1 MKAIILAA
9 GSSTRL
15 GSLTKTIPKG
25 LLEIN
30 GVSIIQKQI
39 EIYRKNG
46 IDEIIIIVG
55 PNSEKFVFKNV
66 KYVQDLNYEEHEVL
80 GSLMTAKEFMDEGFI
95 MTYSDIIYEES
106 ILKSMLNS
114 ENSLTVAVDLK
125 WEKNYQDRSE
135 HPKTQ
140 ADNVLIQSGKVL
152 KIKKNII
159 KEKDMQ
165 TLGEFIGMM
174 KISKEGVKEF
184 IDIFLEL
191 NQTCEGQFQNAPT
204 FKKAYLT
211 DLLQELIDRRKDVFA
226 QIIKGKWME
235 VDTLQDLEKA
245 NNDFKE

>member
-15 GSLTKTIPKG
+15 GNLTKTIPKG

-30 GVSIIQKQI
+30 GKSIIQKQI

-46 IDEIIIIVG
+46 IDEIIIITG
-55 PNSEKFVFKNV
+55 PDSEKFVFKNV

-80 GSLMTAKEFMDEGFI
+80 GSLMTAKEFMTEGFI
-95 MTYSDIIYEES
+95 MTYSDIIYEDS

-114 ENSLTVAVDLK
+114 DNSITVAVDLE
-125 WEKNYQDRSE
+125 WEKNYKDRSE
-135 HPKTQ
+135 HPLTQ
-140 ADNVLIQSGKVL
+140 AETVLIQNEKVL

-165 TLGEFIGMM
+165 TLGEFIGMI
-174 KISKEGVKEF
+174 KISKEGAKALLNL
-184 IDIFLEL
+184 FLEL
-191 NQTCEGQFQNAPT
+191 NQHFTGKFQNAPT

-211 DLLQELIDRRKDVFA
+211 DILQELIDRGQEVYPE
-226 QIIKGKWME
+226 IIKGNWIE
-235 VDTLQDLEKA
+235 IDTPQDLEKA
-245 NNDFKE
+245 NNNF

>member
-30 GVSIIQKQI
+30 GKSIIQKQI
-39 EIYRKNG
+39 DIYRKNG

-55 PNSEKFVFKNV
+55 PNSEKFSFKNV

-235 VDTLQDLEKA
+235 LDTLQDLEKA

>member
-15 GSLTKTIPKG
+15 GNLTKTIPKG

-39 EIYRKNG
+39 DIYRKIG
-46 IDEIIIIVG
+46 MDEIIIIVG
-55 PNSEKFVFKNV
+55 PNSEKFSFKNV
-66 KYVQDLNYEEHEVL
+66 KYVHDLNYEEHEVL
-80 GSLMTAKEFMDEGFI
+80 GSLMTAREFMDEGFI

-106 ILKSMLNS
+106 ILKSILNS
-114 ENSLTVAVDLK
+114 NNSLTVAVDLE
-125 WEKNYQDRSE
+125 WEKNYQNRNQ

-140 ADNVLIQSGKVL
+140 ADNVLIQNEKIQ

-159 KEKDMQ
+159 KEKDEQ
-165 TLGEFIGMM
+165 ILGEFIGIM

-184 IDIFLEL
+184 IDVFLEL
-191 NQTCEGQFQNAPT
+191 NQTCEGKFQNAPT

-211 DLLQELIDRRKDVFA
+211 DLLQELIDRKKDVFA
-226 QIIKGKWME
+226 QIIKGNWME
-235 VDTLQDLEKA
+235 IDTPQDFEKA
-245 NNDFKE
+245 NNEFK

>member
-30 GVSIIQKQI
+30 GKSIIQKQI
-39 EIYRKNG
+39 DIYRKNG

-66 KYVQDLNYEEHEVL
+66 KYVHDLNYEEHEVL
-80 GSLMTAKEFMDEGFI
+80 GSLMAAQEFMTEGFI

-114 ENSLTVAVDLK
+114 NNSLTVAVDLE
-125 WEKNYQDRSE
+125 WEKNYQDRSQ
-135 HPKTQ
+135 HPKTE
-140 ADNVLIQSGKVL
+140 ADNVLIKNEKVL

-159 KEKDMQ
+159 RENNAQ
-165 TLGEFIGMM
+165 VLGEFIGMM
-174 KISKEGVKEF
+174 KISKEGAKALLNL
-184 IDIFLEL
+184 FLEL
-191 NQTCEGQFQNAPT
+191 NQHFTGKFQNAPT

-245 NNDFKE
+245 NNDFK

>member
-15 GSLTKTIPKG
+15 GNLTKTVPKG

-39 EIYRKNG
+39 DIYRKIG
-46 IDEIIIIVG
+46 MDEIIIIVG
-55 PNSEKFVFKNV
+55 PNSEKFSFKNV
-66 KYVQDLNYEEHEVL
+66 KYVHDLNHEEHEVL
-80 GSLMTAKEFMDEGFI
+80 GSLMTAREFMDEGFI

-106 ILKSMLNS
+106 ILKSILNS
-114 ENSLTVAVDLK
+114 NNSLTVAVDLE
-125 WEKNYQDRSE
+125 WEKNYQNRNQ

-140 ADNVLIQSGKVL
+140 ADNVLIQNEKIQ

-159 KEKDMQ
+159 KEKDEQ
-165 TLGEFIGMM
+165 ILGEFIGIM

-184 IDIFLEL
+184 IDVFLEL
-191 NQTCEGQFQNAPT
+191 NQICEGKFQNAPT

-211 DLLQELIDRRKDVFA
+211 DLLQELIDRKKDVFA

-235 VDTLQDLEKA
+235 IDTPQDLEKA
-245 NNDFKE
+245 NNEFK